1 MVELN
6 DIQQSFV
13 RRYMTDERIV
23 GVRVRREGTNWVL
36 DVEIA
41 DGAADGIDLP
51 VSHRGVTVRV
61 RESSPALLAYA
72 TI

>member
-1 MVELN
+1 MLELN

-23 GVRVRREGTNWVL
+23 GVRVRREGAEWIL
-36 DVEIA
+36 AVEVA
-41 DGAADGIDLP
+41 DGAAASMDLP
-51 VSHRGVTVRV
+51 ATHRGVAVRV

-72 TI
+72 EI